1 MTIFRHIL
9 GLGAAASAL
18 VSCLSSVKPDG
29 RREAIT
35 FEPVVGAEV
44 RSENTSQFP
53 EDVSLGIWAV
63 TSEGQTFIEREQVTF
78 DGEVWST
85 ASPYYWPEGATLH
98 FYGFAPYEYGMQ
110 MNAGGSLVL
119 ENFHAAADGEDL
131 LVSESVVEYSETDG
145 SVRLTFRPATSKID
159 FRVIDGLNNVTSV
172 KLEKIVLCGVY
183 EYGDFDSSADPQWI
197 TSGEKTDIIFYD
209 SSVTGVSDDV
219 RRDPEFFGKSYSVI
233 PQQSRPKV
241 KVVYS
246 FQTADSKWL
255 FGQEN
260 WTQELDAE
268 WEPGRH
274 YTYTLTLTET
284 IVKHSTGIGIM
295 AERQAVPFGM
305 I

>member
-9 GLGAAASAL
+9 GLGAAASVL
-18 VSCLSSVKPDG
+18 VSCLSSVKPEG

-44 RSENTSQFP
+44 RSENTSEFP

-63 TSEGQTFIEREQVTF
+63 ISDGQTFIEREQVIF
-78 DGEVWST
+78 DGETWST

-131 LVSESVVEYSETDG
+131 LVSESVVEYSETDS

-197 TSGEKTDIIFYD
+197 TSGEKTDIVFYD

-219 RRDPEFFGKSYSVI
+219 RRDPEFFGESYSVI

-284 IVKHSTGIGIM
+284 IVKHSTGIGTM
-295 AERQAVPFGM
+295 AERQAVPLGM